1 MNPSPAPEEP
11 LPSAQELDAFERE
24 LRGFQPAAP
33 SAASAARIR
42 AELGANGAREKVI
55 AFPARVSPFAWTAT
69 AAAAAVAVAA
79 GVAWLWPR
87 PTTESAPPRF
97 GGPVIPA
104 VRTGG
109 SVAAAEDPQWRQV
122 RADTEWED
130 TTDEG
135 VVTAPG
141 DPAAALAMHRLRGVF
156 RDTFEWQDA
165 RTGAVLTIQY
175 PREEYVAQAA
185 GPF

>member
-1 MNPSPAPEEP
+1 M
-11 LPSAQELDAFERE
+11 L
-24 LRGFQPAAP
+24 
-33 SAASAARIR
+33 
-42 AELGANGAREKVI
+42 
-55 AFPARVSPFAWTAT
+55 
-69 AAAAAVAVAA
+69 
-79 GVAWLWPR
+79 
-87 PTTESAPPRF
+87 PRF

-104 VRTGG
+104 ARGGG
-109 SVAAAEDPQWRQV
+109 SVVTASADSPQWRQV

-135 VVTAPG
+135 IVNAPG

-165 RTGAVLTIQY
+165 RTGAVLTIEY
-175 PREEYVAQAA
+175 PRVEFVAQAA